1 MEILVSEFIKYSSI
15 ENSYR
20 QAFLD
25 KCAMAVGNKTMVALE
40 KIHGANFSWIVTADS
55 VRVAKRSGLIEETE
69 TFYGHTRFYKRYLPA
84 VQTLFELAKD
94 ENPSLIQLNLYG
106 EIFGGNYNGTTAQSA
121 KKVQTGVNY
130 HPDNEFMA
138 FDIRLTFDNGVSRYL
153 SYADMEEL
161 ILDANVITSSD
172 IENHIP
178 IAPVIGIGT
187 LETLIKLD
195 PLFYTRVPAFFGL
208 EVNDTKTNTD
218 YAEGFVIRGFHDDFY
233 IGNERVILKQKN
245 ALYGEKEKEVK
256 IKAAVNLTD
265 EQQAKLDKICSY
277 INQNRLA
284 AVVSK
289 IGTVTQKDFGRVQGE
304 LTRDALDDFAKDEGY
319 KLQEDEDWG
328 LLTKRVGK
336 HSADTIREQWL
347 NLIDG

>member
-1 MEILVSEFIKYSSI
+1 VNEFIKYSSI

-25 KCAMAVGNKTMVALE
+25 KCALAVGNKTMVALE
-40 KIHGANFSWIVTADS
+40 KIHGANFSWIVSAEG

-69 TFYGHTRFYKRYLPA
+69 TFYGHTRFYNRYLPA
-84 VQTLFELAKD
+84 VITLFELAKD
-94 ENPSLIQLNLYG
+94 ENPSLVQLTLYG
-106 EIFGGNYNGTTAQSA
+106 EIFGGSYNGTTAQSA

-138 FDIRLTFDNGVSRYL
+138 FDIRLTFDTGVSRYL

-161 ILDANVITSSD
+161 ILDANVINSSD
-172 IENHIP
+172 IRSHIP
-178 IAPVIGIGT
+178 IAPIIGVGT

-195 PLFYTRVPAFFGL
+195 PLFYTKVPMFFGL
-208 EVNDTKTNTD
+208 DQSDEKTNRD
-218 YAEGFVIRGFHDDFY
+218 YAEGFVIRGFHEDIY
-233 IGNERVILKQKN
+233 VGNERVILKQKN

-256 IKAAVNLTD
+256 IKVAVNLSE

-277 INQNRLA
+277 INENRLA

-289 IGTVTQKDFGRVQGE
+289 LGTVTQKDFGRIQGE
-304 LTRDALDDFAKDEGY
+304 LTRDALEDFAKDEGY
-319 KLQEDEDWG
+319 KLHEDSEWG
-328 LLTKRVGK
+328 PLAKLVGK
-336 HSADTIREQWL
+336 HSADTIRAQWL